1 MMSNT
6 SLLIVD
12 ADPRRPEEFRTQLK
26 SGAYVLHA
34 AKSVREALATL
45 SSTHINLLLCNADL
59 PGNEAFELLE
69 QVRRRFPQTVVLMF
83 TAFGTIDGAVEAIR
97 LGAYDYLTTPVS
109 AEDLRLALERAAAQ
123 HALLAEHRK
132 LKRELE
138 LRFGLESLVG
148 HDYRM
153 LKLFELIETV
163 ADSTVSVLIQ
173 GPSGTGKSLTARVIH
188 RLSSRRDRPFVE
200 VSVAAIPE
208 ALIESELFGHV
219 RGAFTGALS
228 SKPGKFRAADGG
240 TIFLDEIGA
249 ASPAL
254 QVKLLRVL
262 QERQFEPVGSNR
274 TERVDIRVICAT
286 NADLEAEARAGR
298 FREDLFYRINVIA
311 LELPPLCERLGD
323 IPLLAEFFLR
333 QHAGPRRALE
343 GFSIEAMSA
352 LQAYPWPGNVRELAN
367 VVERC
372 AILARGSRIEFSDLP
387 ARIVEPLGSPA
398 LRGARSARGTLR
410 EALNEA
416 ERLIIEAALSTHG
429 GNRQSAARQLGV
441 DRTTLYKK
449 MRRFGIRAVG
459 RGRRRRNPQTSAP
472 PPRNIQ
478 EASPASASSATTS
491 GATTSNT
498 RTSSALT
505 GPTR

>member
-1 MMSNT
+1 MNKAN
-6 SLLIVD
+6 LLIVD
-12 ADPRRPEEFRTQLK
+12 ADRRAVNSLTALLNTDVYAVFEAPT
-26 SGAYVLHA
+26 AH
-34 AKSVREALATL
+34 EALARL
-45 SSTHINLLLCNADL
+45 ASMEIGLLLCSADL
-59 PGNEAFELLE
+59 PGGGAFELLGE
-69 QVRRRFPQTVVLMF
+69 VRRRFPQTVVLMF

-97 LGAYDYLTTPVS
+97 LGAHDYLTKPLS

-123 HALLAEHRK
+123 HALLTEHRK

-286 NADLEAEARAGR
+286 NADLEAEVRAGR

-333 QHAGPRRALE
+333 QHAGPRRVLE

-352 LQAYPWPGNVRELAN
+352 LQAYSWPGNVRELAN

-372 AILARGSRIEFSDLP
+372 AILARGSRIELFDLP
-387 ARIVEPLGSPA
+387 ARIVEPLGSA
-398 LRGARSARGTLR
+398 AVRGARSAGGTLR
-410 EALNEA
+410 EALREA
-416 ERLIIEAALSTHG
+416 ERLIIEAALSAHG

-449 MRRFGIRAVG
+449 MRRFGIRTAR
-459 RGRRRRNPQTSAP
+459 RGRRPGASTASVPPLRNAQG
-472 PPRNIQ
+472 
-478 EASPASASSATTS
+478 ASPASASSVPTS
-491 GATTSNT
+491 DARISNT